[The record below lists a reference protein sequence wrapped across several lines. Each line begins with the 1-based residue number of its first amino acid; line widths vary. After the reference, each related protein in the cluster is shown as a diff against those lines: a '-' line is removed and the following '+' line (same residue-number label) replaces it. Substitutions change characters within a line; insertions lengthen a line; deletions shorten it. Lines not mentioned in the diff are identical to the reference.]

1 MLLLLFCII
10 LFRYFKNM
18 YYYVDTSKR
27 FQQQLLEI
35 IQHKENELFET
46 LGALYTAEKA
56 EIRTNQMTI

>member
-1 MLLLLFCII
+1 
-10 LFRYFKNM
+10 M

>member
-1 MLLLLFCII
+1 
-10 LFRYFKNM
+10 M

-46 LGALYTAEKA
+46 LGALYTVEKA